1 MKQELEKTEKDLIF
15 EKEFLPHIDSLY
27 NFAIFL
33 ENNEEIAKDLEL
45 SEADVRATL
54 RDMGILRS

>member
-1 MKQELEKTEKDLIF
+1 MGKAGCIPQSI
-15 EKEFLPHIDSLY
+15 
-27 NFAIFL
+27 
-33 ENNEEIAKDLEL
+33 EEIAKDLEL